1 MTQLLVYTRN
11 VFLRYAI
18 DSLTDEHNSV
28 TYFDN
33 RVQFLACATVIDN
46 AVLLIDAINDPD
58 NSVRWLDFRLKKHK
72 TMRSIN
78 YLVPITMLANSF
90 MSGLPLIA
98 ETFHLKSLCY
108 FARSRYSSNAKK
120 SLYVEIINKLSST
133 LSVEDYFLI
142 RLLYSKTSGECKG
155 LTRRELN
162 KIYYIRKKKLNL
174 NNSLEFN
181 QLILFLS
188 THTAMQSSF

>member
-1 MTQLLVYTRN
+1 MTQLLVYTKN
-11 VFLRYAI
+11 IFLRYAI
-18 DSLTDEHNSV
+18 DSLTDENNSV

-33 RVQFLACATVIDN
+33 RVQFLACATVLDN

-58 NSVRWLDFRLKKHK
+58 NSIRWLDFKLKKHK
-72 TMRSIN
+72 AKRSIH
-78 YLVPITMLANSF
+78 YLVPIAMLANSF
-90 MSGLPLIA
+90 ISGLPLIA

-108 FARSRYSSNAKK
+108 FARSRYSVNAKR
-120 SLYVEIINKLSST
+120 SLHEEIINKLNSI

-142 RLLYSKTSGECKG
+142 RLLYSKTNGEHKV

-162 KIYYIRKKKLNL
+162 KIYYIRKKKLGL

-188 THTAMQSSF
+188 NKTAMQN